1 MDENLN
7 SNGGLIVSVTTL
19 RGIKGVPGAEV
30 TIFTGT
36 PENYRIIA
44 EDVTDS
50 SGKTGRFLLPT
61 KEKSLSE
68 QVDTGALKVRPYSLY
83 NVAVS
88 ADGYA
93 RQLNLNI
100 PIFSGVTTLQNIDIT
115 SLSTY
120 AEGNTPIIQ
129 DEMPKFNL

>member
-19 RGIKGVPGAEV
+19 RGIKGVPDAKV

-36 PENYRIIA
+36 PENYEIIA

-50 SGKTGRFLLPT
+50 SGKTGTFLLPT
-61 KEKSLSE
+61 KEKALSE
-68 QVDTGALKVRPYSLY
+68 QADTGALKTIPYSLY

-88 ADGYA
+88 ADQYA
-93 RQLNLNI
+93 KQLNLNI
-100 PIFSGVTTLQNIDIT
+100 PIFSGVTTLQNMDIT

-120 AEGNTPIIQ
+120 GDKDKPIIV

>member
-19 RGIKGVPGAEV
+19 RGIKGVPDAKV

-36 PENYRIIA
+36 PEDYEIIA

-50 SGKTGRFLLPT
+50 SGKTGTFLLPT
-61 KEKSLSE
+61 KEKALSE
-68 QVDTGALKVRPYSLY
+68 QADTGALKTIPYSLY

-88 ADGYA
+88 ADQYA

-100 PIFSGVTTLQNIDIT
+100 PIFSGVTTLQNMDIT

-120 AEGNTPIIQ
+120 GDKDKPIIV

>member
-1 MDENLN
+1 MDQNLN

-19 RGIKGVPGAEV
+19 RGIKGVPDAKV

-36 PENYRIIA
+36 PENYEIIA

-50 SGKTGRFLLPT
+50 SGKTGTFLLPT
-61 KEKSLSE
+61 KEKALSE
-68 QVDTGALKVRPYSLY
+68 QADTGALKAIPYSLY

-88 ADGYA
+88 ADQYA

-100 PIFSGVTTLQNIDIT
+100 PIFSGVTTLQNMDIT

-120 AEGNTPIIQ
+120 GDKDKPIIV

>member
-7 SNGGLIVSVTTL
+7 STGGLIVSVTTL
-19 RGIKGVPGAEV
+19 RGVKGVPNAKV

-36 PENYRIIA
+36 PENYEIIA

-50 SGKTGRFLLPT
+50 SGKTGTFLLPT
-61 KEKSLSE
+61 KEKALSE
-68 QVDTGALKVRPYSLY
+68 QADIGALKVIPYSLY

-88 ADGYA
+88 ADQYA

-100 PIFSGVTTLQNIDIT
+100 PIFSGVTTLQNMDIT

-120 AEGNTPIIQ
+120 GDKNKPIIV

>member
-1 MDENLN
+1 MPDA
-7 SNGGLIVSVTTL
+7 
-19 RGIKGVPGAEV
+19 KV

-36 PENYRIIA
+36 PENYEIIA

-50 SGKTGRFLLPT
+50 SGKTGTFLLPT
-61 KEKSLSE
+61 KEKALSE
-68 QVDTGALKVRPYSLY
+68 QADTGALKTIPYSLY

-88 ADGYA
+88 ADQYA
-93 RQLNLNI
+93 KQLNLNI
-100 PIFSGVTTLQNIDIT
+100 PIFSGVTTLQNMDIT

-120 AEGNTPIIQ
+120 GDKDKPIIV

>member
-7 SNGGLIVSVTTL
+7 SVGGLVVSVTTL
-19 RGIKGVPGAEV
+19 RGVRGVVGAKV

-36 PENYRIIA
+36 PENYEIID
-44 EDVTDS
+44 EDTTDS
-50 SGKTGRFLLPT
+50 SGKTKRFELKT
-61 KEKSLSE
+61 KEKALSE
-68 QVDTGALKVRPYSLY
+68 QADTGTIKQIPYSLY

-93 RQLNLNI
+93 SQLNLNI
-100 PIFSGVTTLQNIDIT
+100 PIFSGVTTLQNMDIT
-115 SLSTY
+115 SLSAY
-120 AEGNTPIIQ
+120 NNGNEPIVV

>member
-19 RGIKGVPGAEV
+19 RGIKGVPDAKV

-36 PENYRIIA
+36 PENYEIIA

-100 PIFSGVTTLQNIDIT
+100 PIFSGVTTLQNMDIT

-120 AEGNTPIIQ
+120 GDKDKPIIV